1 MENKEET
8 MTTRG
13 GDDSPSMKGLS
24 VPSNLLERLWVSY
37 SSIDEKR
44 RKTFYYLYSIMVVL
58 SLIWISK
65 ERTFHHPEYGI
76 EVKLEIALYVA
87 PAFISILTIRYLYLC
102 AYTMISYVNYLRFY
116 QQAHQKELIS
126 LGINFRLLNY
136 FFKLRDLTDK
146 LNLYSF
152 PIRTDKEHYT
162 GISFLFCQIVNFL
175 LNIAILLSV
184 LIPLSAYIVIV
195 FWIGLQNPGLTT
207 TLVGKLLYSVYI
219 LMGVG
224 LLFLPIH
231 FYYRVKFT
239 NKKWKS
245 KFD

>member
-8 MTTRG
+8 ITTCG
-13 GDDSPSMKGLS
+13 GDHSPSMKGLS
-24 VPSNLLERLWVSY
+24 VPSSLLERLWVSY

-44 RKTFYYLYSIMVVL
+44 RKTFYYLYSVMVVL

-65 ERTFHHPEYGI
+65 EQKVPIHLINI
-76 EVKLEIALYVA
+76 EVELRMALYLA
-87 PAFISILTIRYLYLC
+87 PAIISILTTRYLYLC
-102 AYTMISYVNYLRFY
+102 AYTTISYVNYLGFF
-116 QQAHQKELIS
+116 QQAHQKELVS
-126 LGINFRLLNY
+126 LGINYHLMNY
-136 FFKLRDLTDK
+136 FFKLRDLTEK

-152 PIRTDKEHYT
+152 PIRTDKEYKT
-162 GISFLFCQIVNFL
+162 GINLLFCHIVNFL

-195 FWIGLQNPGLTT
+195 FWIGLQDPGLTT

-219 LMGVG
+219 LMGIG

-231 FYYRVKFT
+231 FYYRIKFT
-239 NKKWKS
+239 NKKWES

>member
-1 MENKEET
+1 MKT
-8 MTTRG
+8 HGR
-13 GDDSPSMKGLS
+13 DHSPAMKGLS
-24 VPSNLLERLWVSY
+24 VPSSLLERLWASY

-44 RKTFYYLYSIMVVL
+44 QKTFYHLYSVMVVL

-65 ERTFHHPEYGI
+65 EHKVPIQLINI
-76 EVKLEIALYVA
+76 EVELRLALYLA
-87 PAFISILTIRYLYLC
+87 PALILILTIRYLYLC
-102 AYTMISYVNYLRFY
+102 AYTEISYVNYLGFY
-116 QQAHQKELIS
+116 QKAYQKELIG
-126 LGINFRLLNY
+126 LGIDYRLLYY
-136 FFKLRDLTDK
+136 FFKLKDLTVK

-152 PIRTDKEHYT
+152 PIKTDKEDNT
-162 GISFLFCQIVNFL
+162 GISLLFSQIINFL

-195 FWIGLQNPGLTT
+195 FWIGIQGSGLTA

-219 LMGVG
+219 LMGIG
-224 LLFLPIH
+224 LLLLPVH

-245 KFD
+245 KFA